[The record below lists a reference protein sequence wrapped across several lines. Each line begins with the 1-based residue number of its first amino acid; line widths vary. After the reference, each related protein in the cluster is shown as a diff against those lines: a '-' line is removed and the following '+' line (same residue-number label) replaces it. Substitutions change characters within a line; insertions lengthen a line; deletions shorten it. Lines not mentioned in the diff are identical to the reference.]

1 MKKQIVIFCI
11 SIIVITMFFQTC
23 FASGNYVV
31 PKYSREYK
39 FPDIYKYEISR
50 NGERILVE
58 HYATREIT
66 QATNINVI
74 SGYPDGTFRPDNEI
88 SREEFI
94 KMLMVL
100 ATNKTFDFESVD
112 SNYTSWAGSYV
123 TIAEM
128 QGVIEKGAYTDETLK
143 EPITRLEMVLM
154 LSKTQIKM
162 KGIPQNQIG
171 SLVYTD
177 IKSLTDEEKDL
188 LLHAVKYDLL
198 NGMKD
203 GTNKKFEP
211 DKKLTRGEAAAALM
225 RIY

>member
-1 MKKQIVIFCI
+1 MKKHIGILCVI
-11 SIIVITMFFQTC
+11 SIILMSFFSIC
-23 FASGNYVV
+23 FA
-31 PKYSREYK
+31 KEYK
-39 FPDIYKYEISR
+39 FEDIYETKYDRWGKPYI
-50 NGERILVE
+50 VE
-58 HYATREIT
+58 HFAVREIT

-74 SGYPDGTFRPDNEI
+74 SGYPDGTFKPKNDI

-100 ATNKTFDFESVD
+100 ATNRTFDFASVD
-112 SNYTSWAGSYV
+112 TNYLSWAGPYV

-128 QGVIEKGAYTDETLK
+128 QGVIDKGVYTDETLK

-162 KGIPQNQIG
+162 KNIPQNQMG

-177 IKSLTDEEKDL
+177 IEHLTDDEKDL
-188 LLHAVKYDLL
+188 ILHAVKYDLL
-198 NGMKD
+198 EGMKD
-203 GTNKKFEP
+203 GTSKLFEP
-211 DKKLTRGEAAAALM
+211 NKNLTRGEAAAALM